1 MELKLGPAFLRL
13 YSGSNWSHLE
23 LGVATCPDGGLARRE
38 TALSL
43 GLKSEHALEIF
54 SAENPTDRYVAPDG
68 SITYGR
74 ICVQGRRTYS
84 LSAEQIYTAALHQ
97 RTLRAARERA
107 VRQAQQDLADALVP
121 AIDINTATSHAA
133 TA

>member
-1 MELKLGPAFLRL
+1 MQLKVGPAFLRL
-13 YSGSNWSHLE
+13 YSGSNWTHLE

-38 TALSL
+38 TALSV
-43 GLKSEHALEIF
+43 GLKSEHALEVF
-54 SAENPTDRYVAPDG
+54 SAENPADRYIAPDG

-74 ICVQGRRTYS
+74 ICVQGRRTYA

-107 VRQAQQDLADALVP
+107 TRQVQQDLAEALIP
-121 AIDINTATSHAA
+121 AIDINTATPRSAA
-133 TA
+133 A